1 MDENI
6 LKTLKNKHT
15 DVVSEAS
22 NISKING
29 STITVGF
36 YSKINCN
43 ILKSGI
49 NPLFDQYYLCE
60 CDPERR
66 NAICFECFKMCH
78 TGPRHKEIKKFLAAK
93 VCMCGYKAHQP
104 MDEKDDQANYYSK
117 ECLFNSIGLK
127 YVYSNNMMQGS
138 RICIFCKNFCFKNSK
153 NIKLLKEGS
162 YIVNNPH
169 EDFRK
174 AAR

>member
-22 NISKING
+22 NISKKYG

-78 TGPRHKEIKKFLAAK
+78 TGPRHKEIKKFYIKFLINKTK
-93 VCMCGYKAHQP
+93 VKIKKIKNGIFIA
-104 MDEKDDQANYYSK
+104 
-117 ECLFNSIGLK
+117 
-127 YVYSNNMMQGS
+127 SNNKKQQYK
-138 RICIFCKNFCFKNSK
+138 F
-153 NIKLLKEGS
+153 
-162 YIVNNPH
+162 NNGN
-169 EDFRK
+169 K
-174 AAR
+174 